1 MAEKLISSSVCDQFE
16 YVDHLQMFDPRQ
28 VVKSVFLE
36 FVDVAMGEID
46 LIDVLRD
53 ASQEVPAQDSE
64 IVALEVQQ
72 ADGFVFWK
80 IRRNLVQLLVAA
92 QQLAPSARAGP
103 VIGQVAKV
111 GGVVVLRRWS
121 LLVDVIPVTVRV

>member
-1 MAEKLISSSVCDQFE
+1 MAEKLISCSVCDQFE
-16 YVDHLQMFDPRQ
+16 YGDHLQMFDLRQ

-92 QQLAPSARAGP
+92 QQLAPSAHAGP
-103 VIGQVAKV
+103 VVGQVAKV

>member
-1 MAEKLISSSVCDQFE
+1 VFDESMMTGFAFLVEFSP
-16 YVDHLQMFDPRQ
+16 LQKRF
-28 VVKSVFLE
+28 VFN
-36 FVDVAMGEID
+36 